1 MPRAKTKK
9 ADARFYLPPR
19 GRLAEAPFDH
29 CMSGQ
34 KVCIRTS
41 DDVLFQVHGPILV
54 LASSLFK
61 KTLATAGD
69 EGESLGAISYITV
82 SEDST
87 TFGRFLRFFYP
98 STSPPVLKSFDGIS
112 AVFNT
117 IAKYEMTNTSLIETL
132 ANSLLDLI
140 KPNPG
145 QPNATAFRVLAL
157 LYRHRNSVPADI
169 VVKAAKFVLL
179 SPYDSLP
186 PPVQVCPELECLS
199 ASELTELLIYHRR
212 VSDSISTLS

>member
-1 MPRAKTKK
+1 MPRAKTEKT
-9 ADARFYLPPR
+9 DARFYLPPI
-19 GRLAEAPFDH
+19 GRLADAPFDH

-34 KVCIRTS
+34 KVCILTS

-61 KTLATAGD
+61 ENLATAGD
-69 EGESLGAISYITV
+69 EGESPGAISYITV

-98 STSPPVLKSFDGIS
+98 SASPPVLKSFEGIS

-117 IAKYEMTNTSLIETL
+117 MAKYEMTNTSLIENL
-132 ANSLLDLI
+132 ANSLLDLVM
-140 KPNPG
+140 PDPG
-145 QPNATAFRVLAL
+145 QPNVTAFRTLAL
-157 LYRHRNSVPADI
+157 LYRHRNAVPADI

-186 PPVQVCPELECLS
+186 PPIQVCPESRGLS
-199 ASELTELLIYHRR
+199 ALELTELL
-212 VSDSISTLS
+212 L